1 MERLKRLFVVG
12 ALAVVVSVV
21 EAGPAFAAKGGNN
34 DTAKACQQGGWQ
46 TLVPN
51 LGDRFAN
58 QGDCVNDG
66 AKGSAPFG
74 TAGKAACTDPH
85 GINGSFDLDA
95 THHSWSCGYDVPPNP
110 DGDLPALLTACRTDA
125 GTLRT
130 SAVAASPP
138 RELVRELPPV
148 LT

>member
-85 GINGSFDLDA
+85 GINGSFSLDA
-95 THHSWSCGYDVPPNP
+95 THHTWSCFYDVPPNP
-110 DGDLPALLTACRTDA
+110 RGDLSALVTACDTDA
-125 GTLRT
+125 GTLLT
-130 SAVAASPP
+130 LQLDASPLKNWAA
-138 RELVRELPPV
+138 RCVNE
-148 LT
+148 